1 MIVQIYE
8 IQTPQE
14 AEVCIEAGVDH
25 IGSVLFS
32 KDDWRQPP
40 LKEVIQL
47 SEAAGVK
54 NSIIPLFHEEHSL
67 YKVLDYYHPAYLH
80 FCETLMTDQG
90 QGRQRELGPMIER
103 QGRLKDKFPGT
114 GIIRTIPIPGKA
126 SVPHDL
132 PFLEMA
138 RAFERVTDFFLVDTW
153 VESAPV
159 EGFIGITGRTADWDR
174 AKELVFN
181 TDLPV
186 LLAGGLS
193 PENVYEALL
202 KVFPAGADSCTQTNQ
217 LDESGKTVR
226 LKKDV
231 EKVKKFVSEVRRAQE
246 TLVQEA
252 TRLTLRLN
260 ELKEELRERE
270 AALPAHSVRPHQ
282 LLAIE
287 ELEEEITLQEKKLEH
302 LK

>member
-1 MIVQIYE
+1 MRS
-8 IQTPQE
+8 
-14 AEVCIEAGVDH
+14 A
-25 IGSVLFS
+25 
-32 KDDWRQPP
+32 
-40 LKEVIQL
+40 
-47 SEAAGVK
+47 
-54 NSIIPLFHEEHSL
+54 
-67 YKVLDYYHPAYLH
+67 
-80 FCETLMTDQG
+80 
-90 QGRQRELGPMIER
+90 RESPTR
-103 QGRLKDKFPGT
+103 SRRSPT
-114 GIIRTIPIPGKA
+114 RA
-126 SVPHDL
+126 SS
-132 PFLEMA
+132 A
-138 RAFERVTDFFLVDTW
+138 
-153 VESAPV
+153 APV